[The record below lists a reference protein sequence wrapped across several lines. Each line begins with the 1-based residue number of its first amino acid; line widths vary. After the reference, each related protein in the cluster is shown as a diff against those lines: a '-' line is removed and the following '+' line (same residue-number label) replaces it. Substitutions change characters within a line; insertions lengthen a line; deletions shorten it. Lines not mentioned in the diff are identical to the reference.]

1 MKTHLSTTTSQPQT
15 SADFTSTSPPSSSQ
29 STFSDWKPAPTSSS
43 STATTFSAIDTV
55 VPKTEPDTTT
65 NYVDIAGQVESLEQ
79 PDIKPIVDAMVPSQS
94 QAPTQPVYPSAYYTS
109 SEFVQA
115 KSLPSQFNSTQYM
128 AQGTYTGGHP
138 YAPAVQPAIHRRPSL
153 MVGQQKHHAV
163 FPHSPPDS
171 RSRTDY
177 STQLTADNNNHQ
189 SALDLSHSP
198 IQAGLQDTHGRHG
211 SLDSAVHHHLP
222 PLTET
227 LQRIDH
233 SSPRSRPQP
242 SATNIDGTISSSN
255 YYPQVP
261 LPGAPSAVG
270 SNVPVNQAYSRR
282 VTYPFVPSIDTS
294 SGLLMNSLTS
304 PENSGSSPLLGS
316 PFAHSS
322 VISSNA
328 VPSVHGMVRSS
339 PLIGYMDAMSL
350 HSSSQPHPSS
360 QMSPHNGVYPPPLQ
374 QVAGTPQQPQGAWFP
389 DATGLDGIDNCQGG
403 NKIYS
408 FVPISGVNSKK
419 RPRRRFD
426 EIERL
431 YVCNWADCEKSYGT
445 LNHLNAH
452 VTMQKH
458 GPKRNPAE
466 FKELRKAWRRQKKAE
481 EEAAKQAA
489 AFQNQHNQQ
498 QQGNQLQ
505 ICDPVMGNLH
515 PHPLAMQAMSQQQ
528 HQHHQQQHQPH
539 QLPHPHEHPNQ
550 YQSTHHHQQQHH
562 HTQGQ
567 PQQHLQHP
575 HQHQHHH
582 HPMGF

>member
-1 MKTHLSTTTSQPQT
+1 MKTQLSTPTSQPQT
-15 SADFTSTSPPSSSQ
+15 STDYTSSSPPSSSQ

-43 STATTFSAIDTV
+43 STATTFSTVDTV
-55 VPKTEPDTTT
+55 VPKTEPDTASTN

-79 PDIKPIVDAMVPSQS
+79 PDIKPIADAMVPSQT
-94 QAPTQPVYPSAYYTS
+94 QAPPQPVYSSAYYTS
-109 SEFVQA
+109 SEFAQP
-115 KSLPSQFNSTQYM
+115 KSLPTQFNSTQYM
-128 AQGTYTGGHP
+128 AQGAYAGSHHP
-138 YAPAVQPAIHRRPSL
+138 YAPATQPAIHRRPSL
-153 MVGQQKHHAV
+153 MVGQQKSHAY
-163 FPHSPPDS
+163 PHSPPDS
-171 RSRTDY
+171 RSRVDY
-177 STQLTADNNNHQ
+177 PSQLTADNTHQ
-189 SALDLSHSP
+189 PALDLSHSP
-198 IQAGLQDTHGRHG
+198 VQPGLQDSHGRHG
-211 SLDSAVHHHLP
+211 SLDSAAHHHLP

-233 SSPRSRPQP
+233 GSPRSRPQP
-242 SATNIDGTISSSN
+242 STTNIDGSF
-255 YYPQVP
+255 YPQVP
-261 LPGAPSAVG
+261 LPGAPPAVG

-322 VISSNA
+322 VVSANA
-328 VPSVHGMVRSS
+328 VSSVHGMVRSS

-350 HSSSQPHPSS
+350 HSSSQPHPAT
-360 QMSPHNGVYPPPLQ
+360 QMSPHNGAYPPSFQ
-374 QVAGTPQQPQGAWFP
+374 QVAGAQHQPQGAGWFP
-389 DATGLDGIDNCQGG
+389 DASGLDGIDNGQGG

-489 AFQNQHNQQ
+489 AFQSQHNQHQ
-498 QQGNQLQ
+498 QQGAQLQ
-505 ICDPVMGNLH
+505 ICDPVMSNLH
-515 PHPLAMQAMSQQQ
+515 PHSLAMQAMSQQQ
-528 HQHHQQQHQPH
+528 HQQHQPH

-550 YQSTHHHQQQHH
+550 YQPTHHHQHQQQPQHH
-562 HTQGQ
+562 AHGQ
-567 PQQHLQHP
+567 AQQLQHP
-575 HQHQHHH
+575 HPHQHHH

>member
-1 MKTHLSTTTSQPQT
+1 MKTHLSSTTSQPQAATDYT
-15 SADFTSTSPPSSSQ
+15 SSPPSSSQ
-29 STFSDWKPAPTSSS
+29 STFSDWKSAPTSSS
-43 STATTFSAIDTV
+43 STTTTASALSAIDTILT
-55 VPKTEPDTTT
+55 KTEPTTTT
-65 NYVDIAGQVESLEQ
+65 NYIDIAGQVESLEQ
-79 PDIKPIVDAMVPSQS
+79 ADIKPIVDAMVPSQS
-94 QAPTQPVYPSAYYTS
+94 QAPPQPVYPSTYYAA
-109 SEFVQA
+109 SEFDQT
-115 KSLPSQFNSTQYM
+115 KSLPTQFNTTQYM
-128 AQGTYTGGHP
+128 APGTYTGGHHP
-138 YAPAVQPAIHRRPSL
+138 YAPSVQPAIHRRPSL
-153 MVGQQKHHAV
+153 MVGQQKHHAY
-163 FPHSPPDS
+163 PHSPPDS
-171 RSRTDY
+171 RTRTDY
-177 STQLTADNNNHQ
+177 PAQLSDNTHQ
-189 SALDLSHSP
+189 PAMDLSHSP
-198 IQAGLQDTHGRHG
+198 VQPGPQDSHGRHG
-211 SLDSAVHHHLP
+211 SLDSTAQHHLP

-233 SSPRSRPQP
+233 GSPRSRPQP
-242 SATNIDGTISSSN
+242 STTSIDGTISSS
-255 YYPQVP
+255 YYPQIP
-261 LPGAPSAVG
+261 LPGAPAVG

-304 PENSGSSPLLGS
+304 PENSGSSPLIGS
-316 PFAHSS
+316 PFTHSS
-322 VISSNA
+322 VVSANA
-328 VPSVHGMVRSS
+328 VPVHGMVRSS
-339 PLIGYMDAMSL
+339 PLIGYMDAMTL
-350 HSSSQPHPSS
+350 QSSSHTHPA
-360 QMSPHNGVYPPPLQ
+360 QMSPHNGSYPPSLQ
-374 QVAGTPQQPQGAWFP
+374 QVTGAQQQPQGAGWFA
-389 DATGLDGIDNCQGG
+389 DTGLDGVDNGQGG

-489 AFQNQHNQQ
+489 AFQSQHNQ
-498 QQGNQLQ
+498 GGQLQ
-505 ICDPVMGNLH
+505 ICDPVMSNLH

-528 HQHHQQQHQPH
+528 QHHQQQHQPH

-550 YQSTHHHQQQHH
+550 YQQTPHHQHHQHPQHH
-562 HTQGQ
+562 QVQGQ
-567 PQQHLQHP
+567 LQHP
-575 HQHQHHH
+575 HPHQHHH